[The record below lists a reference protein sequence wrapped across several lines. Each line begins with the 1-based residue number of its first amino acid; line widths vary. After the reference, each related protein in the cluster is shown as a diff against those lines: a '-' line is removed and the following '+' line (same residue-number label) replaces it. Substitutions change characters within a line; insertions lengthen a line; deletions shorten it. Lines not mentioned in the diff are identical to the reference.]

1 VGISRRIKIGR
12 KEAKK
17 LKRTILLFM
26 VIFVSCTATAVWAQ
40 SIRVVAGTQKEIY
53 LQETFQYYIVIDG
66 HSGAGQADLTNLE
79 PYSPRYQGGQDRSS
93 RNVTIIN
100 GRKTVREEK
109 KYVMVYQLTARQ
121 AGRATLPGVTV
132 KIDGRSYQTNPVTID
147 VLKPMTDDKLRLEM
161 SLSRTECYA
170 GQPITMT
177 ITWYIHNSI
186 VRRIG
191 DFDFNIPALE
201 NNNFIIEDAQAPP
214 GDGGELIRL
223 KLPSG
228 KIIARQKPMKG
239 DFLGLIFGKI
249 LIPKHAGEIELVP
262 PRLTCKVAEQ
272 GQRSRRDPW
281 GGFFSDDV
289 FGRREYKRF
298 VAQAKGVTLKVRPL
312 PQEGRPADFNG
323 LVGRYT
329 ISVSAQ
335 PVKVNVGDPITLTIT
350 ISGELLKQVQMPD
363 LQSMA
368 ENFKIA
374 SEQSTPKTQG
384 NRKIF
389 TQTIRAKNEQIE
401 EIPGI
406 PLSYFDVEK
415 GRYITIFSEPIS
427 LKVAATENVT
437 ARQAEGWDLTKP
449 TSEIEAVRGGIAANV
464 YDQSELLT
472 DAAFSPMAALVRPG
486 YVALWAGP
494 LVLFA
499 AMSLVRRLT
508 SDSPERRQAR
518 RRSSALR
525 RAVSRLAKIN
535 SRTASAPQEMA
546 DIMRQYVGDRFNRT
560 AASLTARDCREILQN
575 VCPEKE
581 LVERFCRVLE
591 QCEQSQFAGTN
602 ADDSI
607 VDPADV
613 RKLVKTLDK
622 NLK

>member
-1 VGISRRIKIGR
+1 
-12 KEAKK
+12 
-17 LKRTILLFM
+17 M
-26 VIFVSCTATAVWAQ
+26 VIFVSCTATAVRAQ

-53 LQETFQYYIVIDG
+53 LQEAFQYYIVIDG
-66 HSGAGQADLTNLE
+66 YAGAGQADITNLE
-79 PYSPRYQGGQDRSS
+79 PWSARYQGGQDRSS
-93 RNVTIIN
+93 SSITIIN

-121 AGRATLPGVTV
+121 AGQATLPAVTV
-132 KIDGRSYQTNPVTID
+132 KIGGSSYQTNPVTIN

-161 SLSRTECYA
+161 SLSQTECYV

-191 DFDFNIPALE
+191 DFDFDIPAIE
-201 NNNFIIEDAQAPP
+201 NSDDFITEDAQVPP
-214 GDGGELIRL
+214 GDGGKLIRL

-228 KIIARQKPMKG
+228 EIIARQKPMKG

-262 PRLTCKVAEQ
+262 PRLMCKVAEQ
-272 GQRSRRDPW
+272 GQKSRRDPW

-298 VAQAKGVTLKVRPL
+298 AAQAKGVTLKVRPL

-329 ISVSAQ
+329 ISTSAQ
-335 PVKVNVGDPITLTIT
+335 PIKVNVGDPITLLIT

-363 LQSMA
+363 LQNMA

-374 SEQSTPKTQG
+374 SEQSTPKTQE
-384 NRKIF
+384 NRKTF
-389 TQTIRAKNEQIE
+389 TQTIRAKNEQIK

-415 GRYITIFSEPIS
+415 GRYVTIFSEPIS

-449 TSEIEAVRGGIAANV
+449 TSEIKAVRGGIAANV
-464 YDQSELLT
+464 YDQAELLT
-472 DAAFSPMAALVRPG
+472 DAAFSPMAALVQPGYCDFVGWAACAVCRDVSCATADKRQSRTTAGTTAVVRLTQGCVPVGKGQQPQRPG
-486 YVALWAGP
+486 TTG
-494 LVLFA
+494 
-499 AMSLVRRLT
+499 
-508 SDSPERRQAR
+508 
-518 RRSSALR
+518 
-525 RAVSRLAKIN
+525 N
-535 SRTASAPQEMA
+535 
-546 DIMRQYVGDRFNRT
+546 G
-560 AASLTARDCREILQN
+560 
-575 VCPEKE
+575 
-581 LVERFCRVLE
+581 
-591 QCEQSQFAGTN
+591 
-602 ADDSI
+602 
-607 VDPADV
+607 
-613 RKLVKTLDK
+613 
-622 NLK
+622 

>member
-1 VGISRRIKIGR
+1 M
-12 KEAKK
+12 
-17 LKRTILLFM
+17 KRTILLFM
-26 VIFVSCTATAVWAQ
+26 VIFVSCIATAVRAE
-40 SIRVVAGTQKEIY
+40 SIRVIAGAQKEIY

-66 HSGAGQADLTNLE
+66 YAGAGQVDITNLE
-79 PYSPRYQGGQDRSS
+79 SFSPRYQGGRDRSS
-93 RNVTIIN
+93 RSSITIN

-109 KYVMVYQLTARQ
+109 KYLMVYQLTARQ
-121 AGRATLPGVTV
+121 AGRAILPGVTV
-132 KIDGRSYQTNPVTID
+132 KIDGYSYQTNPVTIN

-161 SLSRTECYA
+161 SLSQTECYI

-177 ITWYIHNSI
+177 ITWYIHSSI

-191 DFDFNIPALE
+191 YFDFNIPALG
-201 NNNFIIEDAQAPP
+201 NSDDFITEDVQVPP
-214 GDGGELIRL
+214 GGGGELIRL

-228 KIIARQKPMKG
+228 EIIARQKQMKG

-249 LIPKHAGEIELVP
+249 LIPRHAGEIELVP
-262 PRLTCKVAEQ
+262 PRLICKVVEQ
-272 GQRSRRDPW
+272 SQRSRRDPW

-298 VAQAKGVTLKVRPL
+298 AAQAKGATLKVRPL
-312 PQEGRPADFNG
+312 PQKGRPADFNG

-329 ISVSAQ
+329 ISTSAQ

-384 NRKIF
+384 NQKIF
-389 TQTIRAKNEQIE
+389 TQTIRAKNERIK

-437 ARQAEGWDLTKP
+437 ARQAEGWNLTKP

-472 DAAFSPMAALVRPG
+472 DAAFSPMIALVQPG

-499 AMSLVRRLT
+499 VLSLVRRLT
-508 SDSPERRQAR
+508 NDSPERRQAR
-518 RRSSALR
+518 RRSSASR
-525 RAVSRLAKIN
+525 RTVSRLAKIN
-535 SRTASAPQEMA
+535 SRSASAPQEMA

-560 AASLTARDCREILQN
+560 AASLTARDCRKILQN
-575 VCPEKE
+575 VCHEKE
-581 LVERFCRVLE
+581 PVERFCRVLE

-607 VDPADV
+607 VEPADV

-622 NLK
+622 ILK

>member
-1 VGISRRIKIGR
+1 
-12 KEAKK
+12 
-17 LKRTILLFM
+17 M
-26 VIFVSCTATAVWAQ
+26 VIFVSCTATVVWAQ

-53 LQETFQYYIVIDG
+53 LQEAFQYYIVIDG
-66 HSGAGQADLTNLE
+66 HAGAGQVDITNLE
-79 PYSPRYQGGQDRSS
+79 PWSARYQGGQNRSGRS
-93 RNVTIIN
+93 AITIN

-132 KIDGRSYQTNPVTID
+132 KIDGRSYQTDPVTIN

-161 SLSRTECYA
+161 SLSRTECYT

-191 DFDFNIPALE
+191 DFDFNIPTSG
-201 NNNFIIEDAQAPP
+201 NNNFIIENMQVPP
-214 GDGGELIRL
+214 GDGGELTRL

-228 KIIARQKPMKG
+228 EIIARQKPMKG

-249 LIPKHAGEIELVP
+249 LIPKQAGEIELEP
-262 PRLTCKVAEQ
+262 PRLMCKVAKQ
-272 GQRSRRDPW
+272 SQRDRRDPW

-323 LVGRYT
+323 LVGRYA
-329 ISVSAQ
+329 ISTSAQ

-389 TQTIRAKNEQIE
+389 TQTIRAKNEQLK

-415 GRYITIFSEPIS
+415 GRYVTIFSEPIS

-464 YDQSELLT
+464 YGQSELLT
-472 DAAFSPMAALVRPG
+472 DAAFSPMAALVQPG
-486 YVALWAGP
+486 YVVLWAGP

-499 AMSLVRRLT
+499 MSSLTRRLT

-518 RRSSALR
+518 RRSSASR
-525 RAVSRLAKIN
+525 RVVSRLAKIN
-535 SRTASAPQEMA
+535 SRVASAPQEMA

-575 VCPEKE
+575 TCSEKE

-602 ADDSI
+602 ADDGI
-607 VDPADV
+607 IDPADV
-613 RKLVKTLDK
+613 RKLVKMLDK
-622 NLK
+622 ILK